1 MPHQRY
7 QSALVCP
14 VGYRSDV
21 VVVDPSVGTLLR
33 NIDMDEIIAVDG
45 WIFTCSLINLIC
57 LLGVPID
64 VGDDRRDGLAAIIQ
78 LQIFVETLG
87 LFCSSRVSEIH
98 IAYFAFV
105 IDREGDVVD
114 VVDVV
119 GLESTEVFHSRHHES
134 HFTVCSM
141 SDFRNRSLSV
151 CCQIPDLR
159 CSVSH
164 VDGQLVPLSLCQ
176 GSE

>member
-33 NIDMDEIIAVDG
+33 NIDMDEILAVDG

-87 LFCSSRVSEIH
+87 FLSSCWVSEIH
-98 IAYFAFV
+98 IAHFAFV

-114 VVDVV
+114 LVDVV
-119 GLESTEVFHSRHHES
+119 CF
-134 HFTVCSM
+134 
-141 SDFRNRSLSV
+141 
-151 CCQIPDLR
+151 P
-159 CSVSH
+159 
-164 VDGQLVPLSLCQ
+164 
-176 GSE
+176 GSEIFQSFEIDF